1 MKPINILSNSTYNIF
16 IRLDE
21 HTVYDYFNHHDP
33 APLYKRQLG
42 HEFEHYIYNSLLTSK
57 RDAVINYKLI
67 CLEHADKRFIEPVT
81 KAIQAHFNQKKYLK
95 QEEFRKFKKRTFTLL
110 FISIAIV
117 LTLQLMLPY
126 FISWVGENM
135 STSLHSI
142 LDVFS
147 WVIMWKPID
156 RLIFHWNP
164 YLKEI
169 HLVDRLA
176 NATIVIIEKNKT
188 LGKEKQKIS

>member
-1 MKPINILSNSTYNIF
+1 MNKLLATNFSIF

-21 HTVYDYFNHHDP
+21 QTVYDYFNHHDP

-42 HEFEHYIYNSLLTSK
+42 HEFEQYIYNSLLTSK
-57 RDAVINYKLI
+57 RNAIIKYQVV
-67 CLEHADKRFIEPVT
+67 CLEYSDKRFIEPVT
-81 KAIQAHFNQKKYLK
+81 QAIRNHFNLKKILK
-95 QEEFRKFKKRTFTLL
+95 EEEFKKFKSRTFKLL
-110 FISIAIV
+110 FVSLALV
-117 LTLQLMLPY
+117 LSLQTLAPY
-126 FISWVGENM
+126 AVEVINEKMGS
-135 STSLHSI
+135 SLHSI

-156 RLIFHWNP
+156 RLIFYWTP

-176 NATIVIIEKNKT
+176 NAEVVVIEKNKI
-188 LGKEKQKIS
+188 LGKDKQKAS